1 MRTTKAFMVVT
12 GAMVGVER
20 VKPRI
25 SVGKYVIGVLGHET
39 IRKPAAPYAAEPKY
53 TFLPAATRHCTR
65 CVFHNVSRAEFRTV
79 PIHSLGAGGNQRSP
93 PTSTTRP
100 QDNGEHLFF
109 VPVMSAISR
118 LSHMHAVTR
127 FYAHWRDGWPA
138 SGWDDIPEIL
148 C

>member
-39 IRKPAAPYAAEPKY
+39 IRKPAAPYAAESKY

-65 CVFHNVSRAEFRTV
+65 CVLHNVSRAEFRTV

-109 VPVMSAISR
+109 CPGHVRHRSPVPYARCYAILR
-118 LSHMHAVTR
+118 ALE
-127 FYAHWRDGWPA
+127 GWMA
-138 SGWDDIPEIL
+138 SLGL
-148 C
+148 G